1 MPCGSASA
9 ARVRGY
15 TELMTL
21 LDVPSSPHR
30 LPASVH
36 CVRRI
41 LAMAGCGL
49 PATVL
54 RDPAVAA
61 CVRARGLT
69 VTACGAQ
76 ELAAVQAG
84 GVRPRQVMLRCDRH
98 AGTIRRAAAL
108 GVTRFVVSTERHV
121 GVLATCP
128 EPTKHVYLDE
138 RGPAVLGER
147 RLDVVGMHA
156 DVDGFGDPAQW
167 GAAAERVLN
176 HTAVLRDCG
185 LNLTRISLS
194 GGSAGIW
201 LGGHTRQL
209 RRIAAAVDDALDEG
223 CARWRLP
230 RPAVVLTPLTR

>member
-1 MPCGSASA
+1 MRA
-9 ARVRGY
+9 Y
-15 TELMTL
+15 TEFMTL
-21 LDVPSSPHR
+21 VDVPPSRHR

-49 PATVL
+49 PAAVL
-54 RDPAVAA
+54 HDPAVAA

-69 VTACGAQ
+69 VTACSAQ
-76 ELAAVQAG
+76 ELETVQAG
-84 GVRPRQVMLRCDRH
+84 GVRLRQVVLRCDRH
-98 AGTIRRAAAL
+98 AATIRRAAAL
-108 GVTRFVVSTERHV
+108 GVTRFLVTTDRHV
-121 GVLATCP
+121 DVLAACP
-128 EPTKHVYLDE
+128 APTKHVYLDE

-147 RLDVVGMHA
+147 RLDVVGVHT
-156 DVDGFGDPAQW
+156 DVDVSQDPAQW
-167 GAAAERVLN
+167 AAAAERLLN
-176 HTAVLRDCG
+176 RTALLRDCG
-185 LNLTRISLS
+185 LSLTRISLS

-230 RPAVVLTPLTR
+230 RPAVTLTPLTG